1 MVKQTIC
8 LNMIVKN
15 EGHIIADTLRK
26 LCDKIKFNYWV
37 ICDTGSTDNTI
48 DVVQNFFKN
57 ENIEGEIFMNE
68 WKDFAYNR
76 TMALKNAYN
85 KTDYLFLFDADDEII
100 GNFVM
105 PQPLIY
111 DEYRFQFGK
120 EDNYNWFSRTLL
132 INNRKRWKFVGVLHE
147 FLVPYNFKSTIYF
160 IDGNYCVNFNSVI
173 GGRSINIDIKDKYLK
188 DAKILEKA
196 YYDALEK
203 NDDIYCRYA
212 FYCAN
217 SYGECN
223 RNDLAIEW
231 YLKRLSHSGGF
242 QQELYVSCLRLYE
255 CYAELGMMEIAYSYC
270 VKSLDYD
277 NERVEGLYHLI
288 HYYFIRNDDE
298 NAYQYYLSMKNFIEN
313 KYLTLQYQDKLFINN
328 NVLDFYLPYIMIT
341 VAHKTKHYDTVVK
354 MYSIIFHKKVRG
366 MDKICIDNLIENL
379 RFFIDNSLI
388 KITDKFVKLYH
399 EYKNF
404 LVEN

>member
-1 MVKQTIC
+1 MSETIC

-26 LCDKIKFNYWV
+26 LCDRIKFDYWV

-48 DVVQNFFKN
+48 DVIQNFFKN

-76 TMALKNAYN
+76 TKALKNAYS

-120 EDNYNWFSRTLL
+120 DDHYHSFSRSLL
-132 INNRKRWKFVGVLHE
+132 INNRKKWKFVGVLHE
-147 FLVPYNFKSTIYF
+147 FLVPCDFNSTIFF
-160 IDGNYCVNFNSVI
+160 IVGDYCVHWNKAI
-173 GGRSINIDIKDKYLK
+173 GGRSININIIDKYFK

-217 SYGECN
+217 SYMACN
-223 RNDLAIEW
+223 KSGLAIKW
-231 YLKRLSHSGGF
+231 YLKRLSHKGNT
-242 QQELYVSCLRLYE
+242 QELYVSCLCLYN
-255 CYAELGMMEIAYSYC
+255 CYNLLNRAKIGIKYC
-270 VKSLDYD
+270 IQSVLYD
-277 NERVEGLYHLI
+277 NERAEGLYQLI
-288 HYYFIRNDDE
+288 QYHCIDNDDE
-298 NAYQYYLSMKNFIEN
+298 KAYQIYAIMKDFIEN
-313 KYLTLQYQDKLFINN
+313 KYLTLPYQDKLFINN
-328 NVLDFYLPYIMIT
+328 NVLDFYLPYIMII
-341 VAHKTKHYDTVVK
+341 VGQKTSHYDTIEK

-366 MDKICIDNLIENL
+366 IDKFYTDMLIQNL

-388 KITDKFVKLYH
+388 KVTDEFMKLFQ

-404 LVEN
+404 LSSAI

>member
-1 MVKQTIC
+1 
-8 LNMIVKN
+8 MIVKN

-26 LCDKIKFNYWV
+26 LCDRIKFDYWV

-48 DVVQNFFKN
+48 DVIQNFFKN

-76 TMALKNAYN
+76 SIALMNAYN

-120 EDNYNWFSRTLL
+120 EDNYNYYSRSLL

-147 FLVPYNFKSTIYF
+147 YLVPCDFNSTIFF
-160 IDGNYCVNFNSVI
+160 IDGNYCVNWNKVI

-188 DAKILEKA
+188 DAKILKKA

-203 NDDIYCRYA
+203 NDDIYMRYA

-217 SYGECN
+217 SYLACN
-223 RNDLAIEW
+223 KLALAIKW
-231 YLKRLSHSGGF
+231 YLKRLSHKGNSH
-242 QQELYVSCLRLYE
+242 ELYVSCLCLYD
-255 CYAELGMMEIAYSYC
+255 CYTELGMMEIAYSYC

-288 HYYFIRNDDE
+288 HYYFLRNDDE
-298 NAYQYYLSMKNFIEN
+298 IAYQYYLSMKNFIEK
-313 KYLTLQYQDKLFINN
+313 KYLTLPYQDKLFINN

-388 KITDKFVKLYH
+388 KITDEFVKLFY

-404 LVEN
+404 LSSAI